1 MNPLSHNVGSLSILV
16 NKEQSLDS
24 LWNYLSHAVDN
35 DSFYTVVMPFFNKV
49 IANYKFSIQPK
60 DIVSS
65 VEWLEKIISMQSSNS
80 KFFQVRIIEHLNQII
95 NSLAINGMFSSSNGL
110 DFSAF
115 RDFVVNCGKAISF
128 KFSDEF
134 ILNKSLDSRMIDQ
147 ILNSSNDSDGNFSK
161 RSLSQFNSGVLSY
174 EALVKLTSSSILGDN
189 AKKVLSASKK
199 FEGMPDLSEIL
210 NPNVDIKCLCDYVRY
225 CNDLQQ
231 AANVVALRNHYSLQS
246 AQENLMLFEAYID
259 GIEDDDNLFSDL
271 NEIVSS
277 FLLSSAPATQSN
289 PNDES
294 AFLIL
299 SSAINNQVASMD
311 GLLRVKFYNSIST
324 SHTLPQ
330 KIIIEIWRDVEN
342 QLSSF
347 FKHGEM
353 PDFTLDDFKN
363 VTVTDY
369 ESFIEQND
377 TPELLVEISRFLK
390 YLTNQHLTIQ
400 QSIELAS
407 YKFAS
412 VYPSRLLL
420 ENKMKDFG
428 FPEKD
433 PLMRIFN
440 IESNAYSCMEYHH
453 MEHSALSPDFI
464 NHVLSSNNKLAITAV
479 NLLEVIPS
487 ILSSP
492 DVNKSSAIKMESFLL
507 DCQSEVLRFIKYGVI
522 NSSAVLTNLV
532 ADAILYIKKAASTSD
547 FKVGDLSKYFE
558 FLQDMSPID
567 HEICVSKVL
576 ELESGKLAPA
586 VLNKN
591 KRYSI

>member
-147 ILNSSNDSDGNFSK
+147 ILNGSNDSDGNFSK